1 MRQIVLAS
9 TSQHRRAVLE
19 RLGLP
24 FNALAPLCDETGVDH
39 LPAEERAVHLAVRK
53 AMSLAERFP
62 RALIIGSDQIPE
74 VDGVTLSKPGNS
86 KKARESLRM
95 LAGKEHRLFTGLAL
109 VEGGEGGRVVTALDE
124 SRLRMRPLSD
134 KEIANYVKRE
144 HVMNC
149 AGSYR
154 AEGLGAVLF
163 EKIDTDDPTAV
174 IGLPLTLL
182 FDLFAR
188 LDFHVL
194 R

>member
-1 MRQIVLAS
+1 MREIVLAS

-24 FNALAPLCDETGVDH
+24 FTVLAPLSDESGVDH
-39 LPAEERAVHLAVRK
+39 LPAGERAVHLAVRK
-53 AMSLAERFP
+53 ATSLAEKFP

-74 VDGVTLSKPGNS
+74 VDGVPLSKPGSS

-109 VEGGEGGRVVTALDE
+109 AEGGEGGRVVTALDE
-124 SRLRMRPLSD
+124 SRLRMRKLSD

-174 IGLPLTLL
+174 VGLPLTLL
-182 FDLFAR
+182 FDLFAQ